1 MNENDANPI
10 VQLPLVCTRGVVV
23 FPNQEVIIDVGREKS
38 TRAVEEAQEKYESQV
53 VLVAQRDLAL
63 EEPDV
68 NDVYSYG
75 TLCQIKHIR
84 RMDGYLR
91 VKFRGMQRVELHT
104 IINDDTLMSVTAEV
118 KTDIAQDPMEEVA
131 LVRKIAK
138 QFEEIEAVSQTIP
151 KEMINELAK
160 GVSAPV
166 LSDQIAQLFPFGKY
180 LVEQLGDGDLLI
192 DALDGLRKYRGGGQH
207 GEFVQSFF
215 RRQGDGV
222 QQHHLVDGTVAQPF
236 HSRAG

>member
-68 NDVYSYG
+68 NDVFSYG
-75 TLCQIKHIR
+75 TLCQIKHIS

-91 VKFRGMQRVELHT
+91 VKFRGIQRVELHT
-104 IINDDTLMSVTAEV
+104 IINDDTLTIVYLSDDPYTRQYEVDLIKEMSPQRKGNKLMAVMN
-118 KTDIAQDPMEEVA
+118 KRDDEVA
-131 LVRKIAK
+131 GLVDYA
-138 QFEEIEAVSQTIP
+138 FSFDLE
-151 KEMINELAK
+151 NEHENAFLGFDYIVAAQVLALFKSLSYDITPDNPCPTGEVNRVVK
-160 GVSAPV
+160 GVTLHPYT
-166 LSDQIAQLFPFGKY
+166 K
-180 LVEQLGDGDLLI
+180 
-192 DALDGLRKYRGGGQH
+192 R
-207 GEFVQSFF
+207 
-215 RRQGDGV
+215 
-222 QQHHLVDGTVAQPF
+222 
-236 HSRAG
+236 

>member
-1 MNENDANPI
+1 MLQKTLERVFFAYGKECRNQNDANPI

-84 RMDGYLR
+84 RM
-91 VKFRGMQRVELHT
+91 VICV
-104 IINDDTLMSVTAEV
+104 
-118 KTDIAQDPMEEVA
+118 
-131 LVRKIAK
+131 
-138 QFEEIEAVSQTIP
+138 
-151 KEMINELAK
+151 
-160 GVSAPV
+160 
-166 LSDQIAQLFPFGKY
+166 
-180 LVEQLGDGDLLI
+180 
-192 DALDGLRKYRGGGQH
+192 
-207 GEFVQSFF
+207 
-215 RRQGDGV
+215 
-222 QQHHLVDGTVAQPF
+222 
-236 HSRAG
+236 